1 MMIVNENSLR
11 SLFIEP
17 YYNDIP
23 LAEATAFIMSHNRK
37 LFLITNRHNVT
48 GKNQKT
54 DECLHRYGSIPNK
67 IKVHFNKRNS
77 IGEYV
82 IKDIKILD
90 DNQKQLWH
98 EHPTLKHKA
107 DFVAIEISNDP
118 DIDFFHY
125 KSDKEK
131 IIHTLR
137 PSNTLSIIG
146 FPYGKSSDKKFGI
159 WISGFL
165 ASDPDINY
173 DGLPIML
180 VDARTRTG
188 QSGSP
193 VIIYKESGMRMMS
206 QGNQA
211 VYNPPYSTNLLG
223 IYSGRLSA
231 ESDIGMVWKKESII
245 ELLDSIN
252 KRGELWS
259 GVINY

>member
-1 MMIVNENSLR
+1 MVMVNENSLR

-17 YYNDIP
+17 YFNDMP
-23 LAEATAFIMSHNRK
+23 LAEATAFIIEHNGK

-48 GKNQKT
+48 GRNQTT
-54 DECLHRYGSIPNK
+54 DECLSKHGAIPNK
-67 IKVHFNKRNS
+67 IKVHFNKKNS

-90 DNQKQLWH
+90 DDENQLWH
-98 EHPTLKHKA
+98 EHPALAKKA
-107 DFVAIEISNDP
+107 DFVALELNDDPEIEFFKYSSNKD
-118 DIDFFHY
+118 HV
-125 KSDKEK
+125 
-131 IIHTLR
+131 IHTLN

-173 DGLPIML
+173 EGLPIML

-193 VIIYKESGMRMMS
+193 VILYKEAGMSMINKGG
-206 QGNQA
+206 QTT
-211 VYNPPYSTNLLG
+211 YNPSYSTNFLG
-223 IYSGRLSA
+223 IYSGRLNA
-231 ESDIGMVWKKESII
+231 ESDIGMIWKKEAII

-252 KRGELWS
+252 KRKPLWP
-259 GVINY
+259 VKY

>member
-1 MMIVNENSLR
+1 MMMVNENSLR

-17 YYNDIP
+17 HYNDTP
-23 LAEATAFIMSHNRK
+23 LAWATAFIMSHNRK
-37 LFLITNRHNVT
+37 FFLITNRHNVT
-48 GKNQKT
+48 GKNQNT
-54 DECLHRYGSIPNK
+54 DEHLNKECSIPNK

-90 DNQKQLWH
+90 DDENQLWH

-125 KSDKEK
+125 TSDKEN
-131 IIHTLR
+131 IIHILR

-180 VDARTRTG
+180 VDARTRSG

-193 VIIYKESGMRMMS
+193 VILYKESGIMMMS
-206 QGNQA
+206 QGSQA

-231 ESDIGMVWKKESII
+231 ESDIGMVWKKEAII

-252 KRGELWS
+252 KNIPLWS
-259 GVINY
+259 GSINY